1 MEPVYHK
8 KRPKNVIEKRPR
20 QVQYQFSRAEN
31 KSVAAAD
38 GSLGENNVPN
48 CELTGRFC
56 SLQYHAVNIDY
67 LVTLGGKQMRSAAVI
82 NMNWIWE
89 K

>member
-38 GSLGENNVPN
+38 GSLGKTMFQTANSPAGFV
-48 CELTGRFC
+48 R
-56 SLQYHAVNIDY
+56 SNI
-67 LVTLGGKQMRSAAVI
+67 TR
-82 NMNWIWE
+82 
-89 K
+89 